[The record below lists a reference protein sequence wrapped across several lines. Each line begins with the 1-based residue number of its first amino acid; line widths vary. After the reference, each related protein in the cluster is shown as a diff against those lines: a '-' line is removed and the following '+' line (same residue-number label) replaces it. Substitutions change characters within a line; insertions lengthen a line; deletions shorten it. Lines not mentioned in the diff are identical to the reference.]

1 MIWTLLNIR
10 SGSNGPSELSPSS
23 TSLPSLSDAWYVF
36 NSLTSRTP
44 AYNMTF
50 AGDENASS
58 SAEEVAQ
65 AIRYSCFCQ
74 PSLLILRPIDVRRFS
89 WLVYPWVCRNVARL
103 CLQTQRLIAL
113 VFLGVSAELVGI
125 RPSFALDLV
134 AIVNAASAVGRLGS
148 GVLALSFGAVN
159 TMAIFTTLAAA
170 LTYTWGYVST
180 EAAFTVVT
188 ILYG

>member
-1 MIWTLLNIR
+1 M
-10 SGSNGPSELSPSS
+10 
-23 TSLPSLSDAWYVF
+23 
-36 NSLTSRTP
+36 
-44 AYNMTF
+44 
-50 AGDENASS
+50 
-58 SAEEVAQ
+58 
-65 AIRYSCFCQ
+65 
-74 PSLLILRPIDVRRFS
+74 
-89 WLVYPWVCRNVARL
+89 
-103 CLQTQRLIAL
+103 
-113 VFLGVSAELVGI
+113 
-125 RPSFALDLV
+125 